1 MMLMKSLM
9 IISFQVSGFIKEK
22 KTIQIPVLKKMFTTG
37 KILRKTITESTEQT
51 SNRYNYLN

>member
-9 IISFQVSGFIKEK
+9 IISFQVSGFIKK
-22 KTIQIPVLKKMFTTG
+22 KPIQIPVLKKMFTTG
-37 KILRKTITESTEQT
+37 KTLRKTITESTEQT